1 MVVKFKEQI
10 TNFEFDI
17 DDLKK
22 MAANMKGKFNQLSE
36 DHAHTSNIKLNKD
49 IFEKTKES
57 LEGNLT

>member
-22 MAANMKGKFNQLSE
+22 SAANIKGKFNQLG
-36 DHAHTSNIKLNKD
+36 DDLAHTKSVKLNSD
-49 IFEKTKES
+49 IFQKSHDK
-57 LEGNLT
+57 LEGDLT